1 MAEKDHRHIEPGE
14 ISLPPNAQQSLLQMQ
29 AFQQQYQGIAVQ
41 KEALTMQKLEL
52 EKALEELGKAKD
64 GEEVYKA
71 VGPILVKST
80 KTELHKELGERKET
94 IDLRLN
100 ALDKQETKI
109 KEKLQELQGKLESMF
124 KQASSSK
131 AA

>member
-1 MAEKDHRHIEPGE
+1 M
-14 ISLPPNAQQSLLQMQ
+14 LPASAQQSLMQMQ
-29 AFQQQYQGIAVQ
+29 TFQQQHQAIAIQ
-41 KEALTMQKLEL
+41 KEALSMQKLEL

-80 KTELHKELGERKET
+80 KSELNGELGERKET

-100 ALDKQETKI
+100 ALDKQEDKI
-109 KEKLQELQGKLESMF
+109 KEKLKELQGKLEAML
-124 KQASSSK
+124 KQPSK
-131 AA
+131 ES

>member
-1 MAEKDHRHIEPGE
+1 MPEKNHKHDEQVV
-14 ISLPPNAQQSLLQMQ
+14 LPASAQQSLIQMQ
-29 AFQQQYQGIAVQ
+29 TFQQQHQAIAMQ
-41 KEALTMQKLEL
+41 KEALSMQKLEI

-80 KTELHKELGERKET
+80 KSELNRELGERKET

-100 ALDKQETKI
+100 ALDKQEDKV
-109 KEKLQELQGKLESMF
+109 KERLRELQGKLEAML
-124 KQASSSK
+124 KQPSK
-131 AA
+131 DS